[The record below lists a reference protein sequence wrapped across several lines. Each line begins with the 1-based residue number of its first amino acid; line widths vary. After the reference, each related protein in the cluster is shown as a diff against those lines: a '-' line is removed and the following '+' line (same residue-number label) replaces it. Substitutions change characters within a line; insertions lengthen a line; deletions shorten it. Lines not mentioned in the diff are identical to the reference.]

1 MLRPSWLNNRNVNV
15 KVVMANFIL
24 TLTKISSFVYY
35 FLDNLMWVAT
45 VGVLSERVFNYEKW
59 KFWKKVFN
67 LIKNYTQLIRAFLL
81 YRINLRKLNQTEQ
94 EMRKYSN

>member
-1 MLRPSWLNNRNVNV
+1 
-15 KVVMANFIL
+15 
-24 TLTKISSFVYY
+24 
-35 FLDNLMWVAT
+35 MWVAN

-81 YRINLRKLNQTEQ
+81 YRINLRKLHKTEQ
-94 EMRKYSN
+94 EMHKYSNQLCGAANYNATETMRRYINQHSNVYD